1 MVINDQFRKQQLTV
15 IWFEDLKPIKLQFV
29 LIRRFNI
36 LTFILYFWLY
46 QVWIEKSISINRTI
60 QSFLILCDGLY
71 QFDSKSERF
80 VLYCDW
86 QALCTHLR
94 EWLVIIS
101 HNNLWQLRYCSLN
114 LLCCYWHIEPKNNNL
129 LRDTAWC
136 WEYSSSPALL

>member
-71 QFDSKSERF
+71 QFDS
-80 VLYCDW
+80 
-86 QALCTHLR
+86 
-94 EWLVIIS
+94 
-101 HNNLWQLRYCSLN
+101 
-114 LLCCYWHIEPKNNNL
+114 
-129 LRDTAWC
+129 
-136 WEYSSSPALL
+136 

>member
-46 QVWIEKSISINRTI
+46 QVWIEKFISINRTI

-71 QFDSKSERF
+71 QFDS
-80 VLYCDW
+80 
-86 QALCTHLR
+86 
-94 EWLVIIS
+94 
-101 HNNLWQLRYCSLN
+101 
-114 LLCCYWHIEPKNNNL
+114 
-129 LRDTAWC
+129 
-136 WEYSSSPALL
+136 

>member
-29 LIRRFNI
+29 LIRRLNI

-46 QVWIEKSISINRTI
+46 QVWIEKFISINRTI

-80 VLYCDW
+80 VLYCD
-86 QALCTHLR
+86 
-94 EWLVIIS
+94 
-101 HNNLWQLRYCSLN
+101 
-114 LLCCYWHIEPKNNNL
+114 
-129 LRDTAWC
+129 
-136 WEYSSSPALL
+136 